1 MMNPME
7 NKEHKELSEEEL
19 QRFIAR
25 VEEEGLIKAPEYMQ
39 QRVLQQLGQ
48 EQLVNRSSSGS
59 IQFITYAMKVT
70 VAAAAAI
77 ALLILMPMAG
87 EGKLFGETGEFEDSR
102 YEQQMDSYN
111 DNSNENNSNEDTSE
125 NQKKKEKKS
134 AYDSTNEFCS
144 MILKKTNQLFGKEDY

>member
-1 MMNPME
+1 MNQME
-7 NKEHKELSEEEL
+7 NREHKELSEEEL

-39 QRVLQQLGQ
+39 QHVLQQLGQ
-48 EQLVNRSSSGS
+48 EQLMNRKASGS
-59 IQFITYAMKVT
+59 VQFITYALKVT

-77 ALLILMPMAG
+77 ALLFLMPIAG
-87 EGKLFGETGEFEDSR
+87 EGKLFGENGEFEDR
-102 YEQQMDSYN
+102 PYERQIDSYKE
-111 DNSNENNSNEDTSE
+111 NSEKETSKE
-125 NQKKKEKKS
+125 QLKKEKKS